1 MNNSLLLNFL
11 LLMYLVIALITLMA
25 KALHCIFNKF
35 AEEQSAVTQ
44 TFDEWNEFGYN
55 CNQKKRI

>member
-1 MNNSLLLNFL
+1 
-11 LLMYLVIALITLMA
+11 MA